1 MTEYAV
7 TPCSCGRLRV
17 IELSSESSVCPY
29 CGKTIKNKNA
39 RKLYSDT
46 DSKAVRDALAQLTGF
61 ETPQEDLELKRR
73 IEEADPISTLE
84 YKYEGCSNMEQ
95 KMELLAQ
102 GLTEIHGSFTLEDVK
117 EIDERY
123 AEKVLKG
130 MIAQCIV
137 FEAEPGRYK
146 A

>member
-1 MTEYAV
+1 MKGYAV
-7 TPCSCGRLRV
+7 TPCSCGMLRV

-29 CGKTIKNKNA
+29 CGKSIKNKNA

-46 DSKAVRDALAQLTGF
+46 DAKAVRDALAKLTGF
-61 ETPQEDLELKRR
+61 ETPEEDLELKKR
-73 IEEADPISTLE
+73 IEEADPISTLG

-95 KMELLAQ
+95 RMELLAH
-102 GLTEIHGSFTLEDVK
+102 GLTEIYGSFTLEDVK
-117 EIDERY
+117 TIDERD
-123 AEKVLKG
+123 ADKILKG